1 MNSELF
7 KTMMRPVL
15 TNHLPNDIDNA
26 AELFATAYD
35 LANIGSS
42 FTLLYGSS
50 LIRGDK
56 AILKQNIADGLRM
69 NFSKINPLELI
80 TGYNLMATG
89 FCLYWLNSTFTPLPP
104 MPPTIAPTSGTQV
117 LFPGSPTILGAALL
131 AIFRHTSVDVVLS
144 ELAMALVLH
153 QLTISGVYNGLL
165 PTTFGTIPLPV
176 PWVIIFSTPPI
187 PATNEDNNVDTGGTD
202 GDGTG
207 TGTGDGTGTGAG
219 DGTGTGAGDGTGTGA
234 GGDTGTG
241 TGAGGGTGTGTG
253 AGGGTGTGTGS
264 GGGTGTGTGSGGGTG
279 TGAGGGTGTGTG
291 AGGGTGTGTGAG
303 GGTGT
308 GTGASGG
315 TGTGTGAG
323 GIGVPGTGNIGTGTN
338 TGAGAGIGNIGDDC
352 DPPPF

>member
-35 LANIGSS
+35 LSNVGSS

-50 LIRGDK
+50 LLRGDK
-56 AILKQNIADGLRM
+56 QILKQNIADGLRM
-69 NFSKINPLELI
+69 NFSKINPLDLI

-165 PTTFGTIPLPV
+165 PTTFGPIPLTV
-176 PWVIIFSTPPI
+176 PWVIIFSTPPL
-187 PATNEDNNVDTGGTD
+187 PATDENAGVDGTGTGD
-202 GDGTG
+202 GNGDGTG
-207 TGTGDGTGTGAG
+207 TGDGNGDGTGTGDGNG
-219 DGTGTGAGDGTGTGA
+219 D
-234 GGDTGTG
+234 G
-241 TGAGGGTGTGTG
+241 TGAGGGT
-253 AGGGTGTGTGS
+253 
-264 GGGTGTGTGSGGGTG
+264 GTG

-308 GTGASGG
+308 GTGAGGG

-323 GIGVPGTGNIGTGTN
+323 GGTGTGTGAGGGTIGTGTN
-338 TGAGAGIGNIGDDC
+338 TGAGAGIGNIGDNC